1 VPRLLLVTMY
11 FPPAAGGGVQRALKL
26 ATHLPELGI
35 ETHVLTPDDAK
46 WPQRDESE
54 PLPPRARVHR
64 SRFLGPPVRL
74 RGRELY
80 DRRGLERLAAERRL
94 LLRRLLVPD
103 ASVPWLLTAVP
114 AALRIVRRHGIDAVL
129 TTSPPDSVHLLGA
142 LVRAATGVRW
152 IADLRDSIE
161 ASPFR
166 RREVRGERL
175 LARLVA
181 RRADAITAVTRSIGD
196 ELRRLRPRGPVEVIE
211 NGCDPE
217 DFEGLAYRPGE
228 RFRITHTG
236 SFLSFRDP
244 RPFLTAL
251 ARSGDGI
258 VARFVGDIRPG
269 DRAFAER
276 LGVADRL
283 ELLPFVPRRQALAL
297 QRDSEALLLLVADS
311 AGRGHAVLT
320 GKLFEY
326 LAAGRPILAA
336 APPDG
341 EAAALVRET
350 GAGVVVAP
358 DDVGGLAAALT
369 ELERR
374 WRADELAP
382 PELPAALRHR
392 FSRRAGAERMAALLN
407 TVG

>member
-1 VPRLLLVTMY
+1 MPRLLLVTMY

-35 ETHVLTPDDAK
+35 DTHVLTPDDAK

-54 PLPPRARVHR
+54 PLPTLAQVHR
-64 SRFLGPPVRL
+64 CRYVGPRVRL
-74 RGRELY
+74 RGRELHGN
-80 DRRGLERLAAERRL
+80 RGLERIATEGRL

-103 ASVPWLLTAVP
+103 AATPWLLTAIP
-114 AALRIVRRHGIDAVL
+114 AALRIVRRRRIEAVL
-129 TTSPPDSVHLLGA
+129 TTSPPDSLHLLGA
-142 LVRAATGVRW
+142 AVQAATGARW
-152 IADLRDSIE
+152 IADLRESIE

-166 RREVRGERL
+166 RREVRGEWL

-181 RRADAITAVTRSIGD
+181 RRADAITVVAGPIGE

-211 NGCDPE
+211 NGCDVE
-217 DFEGLAYRPGE
+217 DFDGLAYRPAE

-236 SFLSFRDP
+236 SFLDFRDP
-244 RPFLTAL
+244 RPFLAAL
-251 ARSGDGI
+251 ARSSDGI
-258 VARFVGDIRPG
+258 VARFVGDFRPA
-269 DRAFAER
+269 DLAYAEQ
-276 LGVADRL
+276 LGVGDRL
-283 ELLPFVPRRQALAL
+283 EVLRFVPRRQSLAL
-297 QRDSEALLLLVADS
+297 QRDSEALLLLVADA

-341 EAAALVRET
+341 EAAALIRET
-350 GAGVVVAP
+350 GAGLVVAP
-358 DDVGGLAAALT
+358 DDVDGLAAALT
-369 ELERR
+369 DLERR
-374 WRADELAP
+374 WRASELAP
-382 PELPAALRHR
+382 SELPPALRHR

-407 TVG
+407 TVT

>member
-46 WPQRDESE
+46 WHQRDENE
-54 PLPPRARVHR
+54 PLPALARVHR
-64 SRFLGPPVRL
+64 CRYVGPRMQL
-74 RGRELY
+74 RGRELHGS
-80 DRRGLERLAAERRL
+80 RGLERIATEGQL

-103 ASVPWLLTAVP
+103 AAAPWLLTAIP
-114 AALRIVRRHGIDAVL
+114 AALRIVRRCRIDAVL
-129 TTSPPDSVHLLGA
+129 TTSPPDSLHLLGA
-142 LVRAATGVRW
+142 AVRAATGVRW
-152 IADLRDSIE
+152 IADLRESIE

-166 RREVRGERL
+166 HREVRGERSV
-175 LARLVA
+175 ARLVA
-181 RRADAITAVTRSIGD
+181 GRADAIVVVTAPIAA

-211 NGCDPE
+211 NGCDLE
-217 DFEGLAYRPGE
+217 DFDGLSYHPGE

-236 SFLSFRDP
+236 SFLDFRDP
-244 RPFLTAL
+244 RPFLRAL
-251 ARSGDGI
+251 ARSDNSI
-258 VARFVGDIRPG
+258 VARFVGDFRPA
-269 DRAFAER
+269 DLAYAEQ

-283 ELLPFVPRRQALAL
+283 ELLPFLPRRRSLAL
-297 QRDSEALLLLVADS
+297 QRDSEALLLLVADA
-311 AGRGHAVLT
+311 AGRGQAVLT

-350 GAGVVVAP
+350 GSGLVVAP
-358 DDVGGLAAALT
+358 DDVDGLVAALAD
-369 ELERR
+369 LERR
-374 WRADELAP
+374 WRANELAAT
-382 PELPAALRHR
+382 ELSAAFRHR

-407 TVG
+407 TVT